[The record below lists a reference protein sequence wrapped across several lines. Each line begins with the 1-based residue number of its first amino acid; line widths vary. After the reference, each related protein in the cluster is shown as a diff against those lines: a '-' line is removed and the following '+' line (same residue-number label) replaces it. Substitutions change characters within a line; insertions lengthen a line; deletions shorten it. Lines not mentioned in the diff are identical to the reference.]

1 MANVVWVDVTVRSGA
16 AVSDFVTIP
25 GKGIDGEFAVC
36 AVALPADIDGTSAGI
51 EWSFDGTTVYA
62 PLSSAGDSL
71 TFTIADA
78 AASKNG
84 LVMLDPVNFSITL
97 PYFRMFMGSSATADR
112 TYKVG
117 FRKV

>member
-1 MANVVWVDVTVRSGA
+1 MTNVVWVDVTVRSGV
-16 AVSDFVTIP
+16 AVSDFVQVP
-25 GKGIDGEFAVC
+25 NKGIGGEYAVC
-36 AVALPADIDGTSAGI
+36 AVALPADIDGTVGGI

-62 PLSSAGDSL
+62 PLTSAGAAL

-78 AASKNG
+78 ASSKNG

-97 PYFRMFMGSSATADR
+97 PYFRFYMGTNATADR

>member
-1 MANVVWVDVTVRSGA
+1 MTNVVWVDVTVPSGEQ
-16 AVSDFVTIP
+16 VSSFVPIP
-25 GKGIDGEFAVC
+25 GLGIDSDYAAC

-62 PLSSAGDSL
+62 PLSSSGAAL

-78 AASKNG
+78 ASSKNG
-84 LVMLDPVNFSITL
+84 LIILDPVNFSITL
-97 PYFRMFMGSSATADR
+97 KFFRIFMGSAATANR